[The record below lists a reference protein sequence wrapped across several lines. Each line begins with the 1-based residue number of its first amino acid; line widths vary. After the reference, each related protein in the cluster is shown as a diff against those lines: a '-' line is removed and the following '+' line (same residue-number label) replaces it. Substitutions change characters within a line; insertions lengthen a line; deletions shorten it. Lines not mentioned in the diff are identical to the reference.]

1 MSNKY
6 HYLINTLQNALYNVG
21 LDNGGRYPVNF
32 QSYDDRENT
41 FNNGTGIYVNEA
53 EIVVADIRT
62 RSSRGDEQV

>member
-1 MSNKY
+1 M
-6 HYLINTLQNALYNVG
+6 YNVG